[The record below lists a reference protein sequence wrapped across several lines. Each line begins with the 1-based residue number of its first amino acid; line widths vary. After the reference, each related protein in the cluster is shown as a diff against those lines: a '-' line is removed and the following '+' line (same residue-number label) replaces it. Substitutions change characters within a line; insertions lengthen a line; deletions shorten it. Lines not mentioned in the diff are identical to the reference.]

1 MKRVLRRLMIVTL
14 MAAAAAGFYLYGEKH
29 LWPPVDHSTI
39 SAVGIIEAPEV
50 NITSRIAGR
59 IAELNLIEGDSV
71 KRGQV
76 VCRIEDID
84 LRNQLAHAR
93 AELELARV
101 NLADAQRTA
110 RRDRNLIENAVIS
123 RKEYDDAVTKVGQ
136 AQAAVL
142 SAQADVRF
150 YTDQLKDTQ
159 IVAPADGVIVNKALE
174 VGEWVTPGTTILT
187 VDDLSYVWARI
198 DVQETDLASLT
209 IGQPAV
215 VTLPTH
221 PPSVLSGS
229 IMAIGQEG
237 EFATEHDVKRGR
249 QDIRTF
255 YVKVRIL
262 QAEDIA
268 KPGMTAEVAFARRD
282 GTAISSNPYRS
293 PE

>member
-1 MKRVLRRLMIVTL
+1 
-14 MAAAAAGFYLYGEKH
+14 LYGEKH
-29 LWPPVDHSTI
+29 LWPPVERTAI

-71 KRGQV
+71 KRGQM

-93 AELELARV
+93 AQLELGRV

-110 RRDRNLIENAVIS
+110 SRDRRLIETAVIS
-123 RKEYDDAVTKVGQ
+123 QKEFDDAVTKVGQ
-136 AQAAVL
+136 AQAAV
-142 SAQADVRF
+142 STAVADVRF

-198 DVQETDLASLT
+198 DVQETDLASLNM
-209 IGQPAV
+209 GQPAI
-215 VTLPTH
+215 VTLPTR
-221 PPSVLSGS
+221 PPSVLTGN

-237 EFATEHDVKRGR
+237 EFATEHDVRRGR

-268 KPGMTAEVAFARRD
+268 KPGMTAEVEFARRN
-282 GTAISSNPYRS
+282 GTAISSNPYRR

>member
-1 MKRVLRRLMIVTL
+1 MKRLLRRLIIIAL
-14 MAAAAAGFYLYGEKH
+14 IAAAGTAFYSYGQKN
-29 LWPPVDHSTI
+29 LWPPVENSTI
-39 SAVGIIEAPEV
+39 STVGIIEAQEV

-71 KRGQV
+71 KRGHV

-84 LRNQLAHAR
+84 LKNQLAHAR
-93 AELELARV
+93 AEVELAKV

-110 RRDRNLIENAVIS
+110 NRDRRLIENAVIS
-123 RKEYDDAVTKVGQ
+123 QKEYDDAVTRVGQ
-136 AQAAVL
+136 SQAAL
-142 SAQADVRF
+142 SSAEADVRF
-150 YTDQLKDTQ
+150 YTDQVRDTQ
-159 IVAPADGVIVNKALE
+159 IVAPTAGVIVNKALE

-198 DVQETDLASLT
+198 DVQETDLAGLS
-209 IGQPAV
+209 IGQPAM

-221 PPSVLSGS
+221 PPTVLSGS
-229 IMAIGQEG
+229 VMAIGQEG

-262 QAEDIA
+262 QAEEAA
-268 KPGMTAEVAFARRD
+268 KPGMTAEVAFARHD
-282 GTAISSNPYRS
+282 GTAISSNPYRG

>member
-1 MKRVLRRLMIVTL
+1 MKRLLRRLLIITML
-14 MAAAAAGFYLYGEKH
+14 AAAAAGVYLYGEKY
-29 LWPPVDHSTI
+29 LWPPADHTAV

-59 IAELNLIEGDSV
+59 IAELDLIEGDSV

-93 AELELARV
+93 AQLELARV

-110 RRDRNLIENAVIS
+110 TRDRRLIENAVIS
-123 RKEYDDAVTKVGQ
+123 QKEYDDAVTRVGQ

-142 SAQADVRF
+142 TAQADLRF

-159 IVAPADGVIVNKALE
+159 ILAPADGVIVNKALE

-221 PPSVLSGS
+221 PPSVLIGN

-237 EFATEHDVKRGR
+237 EFATEHDVRRGR

-262 QAEDIA
+262 QAEEIA
-268 KPGMTAEVAFARRD
+268 KPGMTAEVAFTRHN
-282 GTAISSNPYRS
+282 GTAISSNPYRG

>member
-1 MKRVLRRLMIVTL
+1 MKRLLRRLMIVTL
-14 MAAAAAGFYLYGEKH
+14 IAAAAAGFYLFGERH
-29 LWPPVDHSTI
+29 LWPPIEHSTI

-93 AELELARV
+93 AQLELGRV

-110 RRDRNLIENAVIS
+110 ARDRHLIENHVIS
-123 RKEYDDAVTKVGQ
+123 QKEYDDAVTKVGQ
-136 AQAAVL
+136 AQAAV
-142 SAQADVRF
+142 STAQADVRF
-150 YTDQLKDTQ
+150 YTDQLNDTR

-209 IGQPAV
+209 LGQPAV

-249 QDIRTF
+249 QDISTF
-255 YVKVRIL
+255 YVKIRIL
-262 QAEDIA
+262 QGEEIA

-282 GTAISSNPYRS
+282 GTAISSNPYRR